1 MLCQNLRLYSMKY
14 VTFKEI
20 RIRKMRKEMVVAR
33 ISLGVNGENNQN
45 LISIILILAH
55 VQMST
60 SRIRIKFRNFI
71 TWVKFSVKW
80 QLHNTCR
87 QKIIVSLLVNNLRL
101 IFIVLTL
108 LKPNMTTKLPCNPLI
123 LRRMES
129 NQKLYLWLKNYSL
142 VYGYKIQCQIMNN
155 ISTYSILTTKKYGP
169 STLTSLFLP
178 LIFASWCLQQ

>member
-71 TWVKFSVKW
+71 T
-80 QLHNTCR
+80 
-87 QKIIVSLLVNNLRL
+87 
-101 IFIVLTL
+101 
-108 LKPNMTTKLPCNPLI
+108 
-123 LRRMES
+123 
-129 NQKLYLWLKNYSL
+129 
-142 VYGYKIQCQIMNN
+142 
-155 ISTYSILTTKKYGP
+155 
-169 STLTSLFLP
+169 
-178 LIFASWCLQQ
+178 